1 MTGASRGIGRAMTR
15 SLVGDGWQVGALA
28 RDGQRLAEL
37 AAEVGAASS
46 ALAAADSGRAADA
59 GRAPGQ
65 VAALAADVTDPRA
78 VADATGRLAERW
90 GWPDLV
96 IANAGVLAAVGPTW
110 QVDPALWWREFEVNV
125 RGVHATLAATLPA
138 MVTRGSGR
146 VVVVSSGMGGHP
158 SPWSSAYGASKA
170 AVTHLVGSV
179 AEELAGTGVTV
190 FAISPGMVRT
200 DMTDWPD
207 RLLVHRPELGR
218 FPDSA
223 YLPAS
228 AVCDLVRE
236 LATGRFDA
244 LSGRFIHAREDRAAL
259 EAEARGP
266 RS

>member
-1 MTGASRGIGRAMTR
+1 
-15 SLVGDGWQVGALA
+15 
-28 RDGQRLAEL
+28 
-37 AAEVGAASS
+37 
-46 ALAAADSGRAADA
+46 
-59 GRAPGQ
+59 
-65 VAALAADVTDPRA
+65 
-78 VADATGRLAERW
+78 
-90 GWPDLV
+90 V

-110 QVDPALWWREFEVNV
+110 QADPRLWWREFEVNV
-125 RGVHATLAATLPA
+125 RGVHTTLAATLPA
-138 MVTRGSGR
+138 MVARGSGR
-146 VVVVSSGMGGHP
+146 VIVVSSGMGRQP

-207 RLLVHRPELGR
+207 ELLAHRPELGGL
-218 FPDSA
+218 PESA

-228 AVCDLVRE
+228 VACDLVRE

-244 LSGRFIHAREDRAAL
+244 LSGRFIHAREDLAAL
-259 EAEARGP
+259 AAEARRA